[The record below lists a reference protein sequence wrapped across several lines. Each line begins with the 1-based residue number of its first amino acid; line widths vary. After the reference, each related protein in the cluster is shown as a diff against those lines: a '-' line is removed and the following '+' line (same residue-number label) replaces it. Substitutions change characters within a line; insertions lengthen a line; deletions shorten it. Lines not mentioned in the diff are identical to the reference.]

1 MPRPRPASPWPAS
14 RRTYARW
21 ASGSSSPIP
30 VVSSSSPPDS
40 HGVGSSSSEMWT
52 QRTAFSRPAS
62 PATTRTSRS
71 RIRSPRASIP
81 SGSAAQVE
89 AVAGL
94 LEHRAQHGVDLVE
107 LLRARDQRW
116 GQLDHRVAAVVG
128 AADQPAVEHL
138 GGQEAA
144 QQPLLLVAR
153 ERLLRLLVPD
163 ELERAEVARAA
174 HVAHDR
180 QVAQALEHGLELGLV
195 GLDVLDD
202 ALVGE
207 DVEVGE

>member
-1 MPRPRPASPWPAS
+1 M
-14 RRTYARW
+14 
-21 ASGSSSPIP
+21 P
-30 VVSSSSPPDS
+30 VVSSSSPPETQ
-40 HGVGSSSSEMWT
+40 GVGSSSSEMWT

-94 LEHRAQHGVDLVE
+94 LEHRSQHGVDLVE
-107 LLRARDQRW
+107 LLRARDQRR

-128 AADQPAVEHL
+128 AADQAVLVDL

-144 QQPLLLVAR
+144 QEPLALLL
-153 ERLLRLLVPD
+153 
-163 ELERAEVARAA
+163 
-174 HVAHDR
+174 
-180 QVAQALEHGLELGLV
+180 G
-195 GLDVLDD
+195 
-202 ALVGE
+202 
-207 DVEVGE
+207 